1 MYLVDSSTLISLF
14 RPEELAHLETQELI
28 RAIPDFFISD
38 YVLSEVLTVLRLKEN
53 EATVKRAAER
63 LELNAAVRRL
73 RLGHAEFEKTIDF
86 FLSQKKIS
94 FVDASLVVMAHER
107 GLALITQDKQLLK
120 IFKNYKG
127 PGKAL

>member
-14 RPEELAHLETQELI
+14 RPEEPAHLETQELI

-38 YVLSEVLTVLRLKEN
+38 YVLSEVLTVLRIKES
-53 EATVKRAAER
+53 EVTVKKAAEK
-63 LELNAAVRRL
+63 LELNVAVRRL
-73 RLGHAEFEKTIDF
+73 CLGHAEFDNTIDF
-86 FLSQKKIS
+86 FLSQKGIS